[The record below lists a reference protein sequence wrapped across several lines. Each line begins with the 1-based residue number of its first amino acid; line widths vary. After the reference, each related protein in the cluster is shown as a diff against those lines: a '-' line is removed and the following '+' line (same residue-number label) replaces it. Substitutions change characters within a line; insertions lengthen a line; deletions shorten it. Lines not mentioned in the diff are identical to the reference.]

1 MARITPQEALQRAS
15 SAEMQG
21 MRLAAA
27 KTKKKPVLQ
36 PEFVAEMRAD
46 GMRSKSPDGKSML
59 YLYRQGDGGLILPAR
74 DEVTP
79 ILGEA
84 EKADFSVQ
92 LPPHIQSWLSGYAEE
107 MEWWQNERLIVYD
120 ENGNEIVAK
129 TSDDEQGAEAK
140 QDIAAMIKTA
150 WAQTAPY
157 NCKLPVV
164 DGKTCLVGCPA
175 VSLGQL
181 MYYWAKRG
189 YRRGCT
195 ATQQYRYGTDGVIVK
210 ALSPVTVFDYNNM
223 TLGKPTTA
231 VQKEAVGTL
240 LEYCGKALLMRYGV
254 ASSGVSPSTYLPLVQ
269 SRLRMGKAKT
279 IYADKMGEAAFADA
293 IYAELAKGNPVAMG
307 GYHATGGHSF
317 ICDGYRVKDN
327 KFHFNW
333 GWGGSYNG
341 YYAMTA
347 LNPTSGNTYNLDK
360 AAYTNIRPEYILG
373 DANRDGKVNITD
385 VMTAVDDVLAGKFEE
400 SADINSDGR
409 VTVADSQLIVGKVLG
424 RDNL

>member
-1 MARITPQEALQRAS
+1 MARITPQEALQRVS

-21 MRLAAA
+21 MRLMAS
-27 KTKKKPVLQ
+27 KTKKSVITEYVRDVGSNVYLFRRGKEGLVLPAFDEVVPVLGD
-36 PEFVAEMRAD
+36 AE
-46 GMRSKSPDGKSML
+46 
-59 YLYRQGDGGLILPAR
+59 Q
-74 DEVTP
+74 
-79 ILGEA
+79 
-84 EKADFSVQ
+84 ADFSVQ

-107 MEWWQNERLIVYD
+107 MDLWENRLIVYD
-120 ENGNEIVAK
+120 DDGNEIVAPA
-129 TSDDEQGAEAK
+129 DGEEQGAEAK
-140 QDIAAMIKTA
+140 QDIAAMIKTS

-175 VSLGQL
+175 VTLGQL

-210 ALSPVTVFDYNNM
+210 ALSPVTVFDYGNM
-223 TLGKPTTA
+223 STGKPTTA

-254 ASSGVSPSTYLPLVQ
+254 ASSGVSPGTYLPLVQ

-279 IYADKMGEAAFADA
+279 IYADKVGEAAFADA

-307 GYHATGGHSF
+307 GYHANGGHSF

-333 GWGGSYNG
+333 GWGKLYDG

-347 LNPTSGNTYNLDK
+347 LNPTSVNTYNLDK
-360 AAYTNIRPEYILG
+360 AAYIFRPEYILG

-385 VMTAVDDVLAGKFEE
+385 VMTAVDDVLAGKFDEA
-400 SADINSDGR
+400 ADINSDGK
-409 VTVADSQLIVGKVLG
+409 VTVADSQLIVNKVLG
-424 RDNL
+424 KESL

>member
-1 MARITPQEALQRAS
+1 MSRITPQEALQRVS
-15 SAEMQG
+15 SAQQQG

-27 KTKKKPVLQ
+27 KTKKTIVTEYVRDVNSNVYLFK
-36 PEFVAEMRAD
+36 
-46 GMRSKSPDGKSML
+46 KGKE
-59 YLYRQGDGGLILPAR
+59 GLILPAF

-84 EKADFSVQ
+84 EQADFNEE
-92 LPPHIQSWLSGYAEE
+92 LPPHIQAWFSGYAEE
-107 MEWWQNERLIVYD
+107 MELWERDKVIIYD

-157 NCKLPVV
+157 NCKLPVI

-175 VSLGQL
+175 VTLGQM

-210 ALSPVTVFDYNNM
+210 ALSPVTVFDYGNM
-223 TLGKPTTA
+223 SNSKPTTA
-231 VQKEAVGTL
+231 AQKEAVGTL
-240 LEYCGKALLMRYGV
+240 LEHVGKALLMRYGV
-254 ASSGVSPSTYLPLVQ
+254 ASSGVSPGTYLPLVQ
-269 SRLRMGKAKT
+269 SRLRMGKAKVV
-279 IYADKMGEAAFADA
+279 YADKMGEAAFADA

-307 GYHATGGHSF
+307 GYHANGGHSF
-317 ICDGYRVKDN
+317 ICDGYRVKDG

-333 GWGGSYNG
+333 GWGKLYDG

-347 LNPTSGNTYNLDK
+347 LSPTNFNTYNLDK
-360 AAYTNIRPEYILG
+360 AAYIFRPEYILG

-385 VMTAVDDVLAGKFEE
+385 VMTAVDDVLEGKFDEA
-400 SADINSDGR
+400 ADVNSDGK
-409 VTVADSQLIVGKVLG
+409 VTVADSQLIVNKVLG
-424 RDNL
+424 KENL

>member
-1 MARITPQEALQRAS
+1 MRLTPQEALQRVS

-21 MRLAAA
+21 MRLVAS
-27 KTKKKPVLQ
+27 KNKKKVLQ
-36 PEFVAEMRAD
+36 PEFVAEMRTD
-46 GMRSKSPDGKSML
+46 GMRSKYPDGKSML
-59 YLYRQGDGGLILPAR
+59 YLYRQGDGGLILPAF
-74 DEVTP
+74 DEVVP
-79 ILGEA
+79 VLGEA
-84 EKADFSVQ
+84 EQADFSVQ

-107 MEWWQNERLIVYD
+107 MDLWENRLIVYD
-120 ENGNEIVAK
+120 DEGNEIVAAA
-129 TSDDEQGAEAK
+129 DGDAEQGAEAK
-140 QDIAAMIKTA
+140 QDIAAMIKTT

-157 NCKLPVV
+157 NCKLPVI

-175 VSLGQL
+175 VTLGQL
-181 MYYWAKRG
+181 MLYWAKRG

-195 ATQQYRYGTDGVIVK
+195 ATPQYRYGTDGVIVK
-210 ALSPVTVFDYNNM
+210 ALSPVTVFDYGNM
-223 TLGKPTTA
+223 TTGKPTTA

-307 GYHATGGHSF
+307 GYHANGGHSF

-327 KFHFNW
+327 KFHINW
-333 GWGGSYNG
+333 GWGKLYDG

-347 LNPTSGNTYNLDK
+347 LNPTSVNTYNLDK
-360 AAYTNIRPEYILG
+360 AAYIFRPEYILG

-385 VMTAVDDVLAGKFEE
+385 VMTAVDDVLAGKYDEA
-400 SADINSDGR
+400 ADVNSDGK
-409 VTVADSQLIVGKVLG
+409 VTVADSQRIVDHVLG
-424 RDNL
+424 RNGL

>member
-1 MARITPQEALQRAS
+1 MARITPQEALQRVS
-15 SAEMQG
+15 SATQQG
-21 MRLAAA
+21 MRLVAS
-27 KTKKKPVLQ
+27 KTKKSVITEYVRDVDSNVYLFRK
-36 PEFVAEMRAD
+36 
-46 GMRSKSPDGKSML
+46 GKE
-59 YLYRQGDGGLILPAR
+59 GLVLPAF

-84 EKADFSVQ
+84 EQADFSVE
-92 LPPHIQSWLSGYAEE
+92 LPHHIQSWLSGYAEE
-107 MEWWQNERLIVYD
+107 MDLWENRLIVYD
-120 ENGNEIVAK
+120 DEGNEIVAAA
-129 TSDDEQGAEAK
+129 DDSGDAQGAEAK
-140 QDIAAMIKTA
+140 KDIAAMIKTA

-157 NCKLPVV
+157 NCKLPQI

-175 VSLGQL
+175 VTLGQL

-195 ATQQYRYGTDGVIVK
+195 STQQYRYGTDGVIVK
-210 ALSPVTVFDYNNM
+210 ALSPVTVFDYGNM
-223 TLGKPTTA
+223 STGKPATA

-307 GYHATGGHSF
+307 GYHANGGHSF
-317 ICDGYRVKDN
+317 ICDGYRAKDN

-333 GWGGSYNG
+333 GWGGRYNG
-341 YYAMTA
+341 HYAMTA

-385 VMTAVDDVLAGKFEE
+385 VMTAVDDVLEGKFDEA
-400 SADINSDGR
+400 ADVNSDGK
-409 VTVADSQLIVGKVLG
+409 VTVADSQRIVDHVLG
-424 RDNL
+424 REGL